1 MSYDLFL
8 KPKTGA
14 ISRSDFEG
22 YFKERKNYKVENDQA
37 WYENN
42 ETGVYF
48 VFEFNDEESTEESE
62 DYYPISFNMNYFR
75 PSFFALEAEPEVS
88 KFINHFG
95 MVIDDPQIDGMR
107 NGVYAPSDFVAGW
120 NKGNEFGYQ
129 SILGQAG
136 EVKTLPTSTLEN
148 TWKWN
153 YGRESLQS
161 SITEDVFIPRIM
173 FVIYKGKTVT
183 ACVWPDAIPSV
194 IPEVDILLIQR
205 KELAVRKLFTKKEDM
220 AIGSWLQLSPL
231 ISKFSSKSVG
241 GGSYLFYQKVP
252 TEIEKAIK
260 ALPSASTSELE
271 GISQDRVLNEE
282 LVRKYVA

>member
-14 ISRSDFEG
+14 ISRQDFED
-22 YFKERKNYKVENDQA
+22 YFKQRKNYKVENDQA

-48 VFEFNDEESTEESE
+48 VFEYNDVESTDESE

-75 PSFFALEAEPEVS
+75 PSFFGLEAEPEVS
-88 KFINHFG
+88 KFISHFG
-95 MVIDDPQIDGMR
+95 MVIDDPQMDGMR

-136 EVKTLPTSTLEN
+136 EVKTLPTSTLEDA
-148 TWKWN
+148 WKWN
-153 YGRESLQS
+153 YERESLQS
-161 SITEDVFIPRIM
+161 LVTDDVFIPRIM
-173 FVIYKGKTVT
+173 FVAYKGKTVT

-205 KELAVRKLFTKKEDM
+205 RELAVRKLFTKKEDM
-220 AIGSWLQLSPL
+220 AIGSWLQFRPL

-241 GGSYLFYQKVP
+241 GGSYLFYEKVP
-252 TEIEKAIK
+252 SEIEKAIK
-260 ALPSASTSELE
+260 ALPTASTSELE